1 MGKQRFFT
9 FVLYGIIL
17 FNAAGV
23 LKSEYYAF
31 FILVFVNLCDS
42 TSDLDC

>member
-17 FNAAGV
+17 FNAAAV
-23 LKSEYYAF
+23 LKSEYSAF
-31 FILVFVNLCDS
+31 LFLYS
-42 TSDLDC
+42 